1 MIDIYSETAHV
12 LDPVVHKKKFMTRT
26 RGGGVD
32 EDIEGL
38 QKVLDT
44 RREGSEKIV
53 GLEGGL

>member
-1 MIDIYSETAHV
+1 M
-12 LDPVVHKKKFMTRT
+12 
-26 RGGGVD
+26 D

-38 QKVLDT
+38 KKFLVI